1 MFILLPITLAASSLS
16 IGLETGYD
24 HTLLQAQNQ
33 VHLGRIW
40 KEGPGGHLD
49 LLIQYRFD
57 SFWAVETGIEY
68 QVVGR
73 NYKFVFTDS
82 ESGIEE
88 TTHYGN
94 FLEHYITLPLLFTF
108 QAGFGRDAGV
118 SFFISAGGYIGFW
131 LLHQQTG
138 GAVMVDD
145 GLSDMIENPAGFLD
159 FTSSD
164 ERFNA
169 GLILKTGFS
178 YDFGKSGPSDCDTLQ
193 AFFDEHCLQFT
204 EKCHRHPSG

>member
-1 MFILLPITLAASSLS
+1 
-16 IGLETGYD
+16 
-24 HTLLQAQNQ
+24 
-33 VHLGRIW
+33 
-40 KEGPGGHLD
+40 
-49 LLIQYRFD
+49 
-57 SFWAVETGIEY
+57 
-68 QVVGR
+68 
-73 NYKFVFTDS
+73 
-82 ESGIEE
+82 
-88 TTHYGN
+88 
-94 FLEHYITLPLLFTF
+94 
-108 QAGFGRDAGV
+108 
-118 SFFISAGGYIGFW
+118 
-131 LLHQQTG
+131 
-138 GAVMVDD
+138 MVDD